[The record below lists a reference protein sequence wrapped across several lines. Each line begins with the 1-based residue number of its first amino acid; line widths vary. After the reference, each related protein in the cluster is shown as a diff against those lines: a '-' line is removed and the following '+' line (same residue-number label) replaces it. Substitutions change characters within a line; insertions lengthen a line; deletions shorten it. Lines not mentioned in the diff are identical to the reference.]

1 MSTATATATAADEK
15 KKKKF
20 IIKVKPKQ
28 QQQDLAVSI
37 RLLDFN
43 IYDGNVTESLAA
55 ATAATAATAVT
66 DSSSEQQNEQY
77 QYSNNYKKSMII
89 QMFGINEQGE
99 TYALFV
105 EDMNPFFYVLVSSDW
120 TERTK
125 KRFVIDVTKKLGF
138 AEGLIIK
145 EKCALVKQK
154 KLYGFDGGKMHNFI
168 VLYFKNLAI
177 MNRVK
182 NLWYVS
188 CPETSSYDLNPEGFN
203 YNGTSLRIYES
214 NIPPL
219 LRFFH
224 MNEISPSGWV
234 EFLKENA
241 TKILGKV
248 KKTTTCMHEYVV
260 RMQDI
265 RAQPAKETRVPY
277 KICSFD
283 IEASSSH
290 GDFPLAIKTH
300 KKLATNIVDVC
311 RCIQNDGGT
320 ITNELLREMIRVA
333 FLNTRSE
340 NEYIDG
346 NVQII
351 YSKRKLSKSEV
362 DSLVE
367 KFITEK
373 IKNLVIEN
381 SASDANTI
389 EAMFESIGKKL
400 ALATASAAKESS
412 GNGGDGEGDSDD
424 GSDDEDEPSDN
435 GVTMNIVEEVKKS
448 NVKMTTTISL
458 APVDKN
464 MTVLQLLQSSTL
476 TREIKINHLNS
487 ALSGVFPDVEGDK
500 VTFIGSTF
508 LKSGEERP
516 YLNHCL
522 TVDTCDDVHDVQN
535 SKIQVCGG
543 ERNMLLEWTKLI
555 QREDP
560 DIIIGYNIFGFDYN
574 FMFHR
579 ATENDC
585 ATEFLKLSR
594 NKGKVCGEVD
604 PKTRKLAIEES
615 TIVIASGQHDLQYIK
630 MPGRLQIDMYN
641 YLRRDYNMSS
651 YKLDYV
657 SGYFIGDAVTKIEH
671 KINEEDGQDVTAVY
685 TGNVMGLD
693 VGSYIS
699 FEETSNSTDSY
710 KGGEKFKVTRLDAT
724 TKVFEIAGKE
734 MPNMEKKV
742 RWGLAKDDV
751 TPQDIFR
758 MTNEGPAERAV
769 IAKYCIQDCNLV
781 HHLMRKIDVLTGFIE
796 MANICSVPVSF
807 LVFRGQ
813 GIKLTSFIAK
823 KCSEKKTLIPVLDRR
838 FGNESYDGAI
848 VLPPK
853 CDLYLDNPVACVDY
867 SSLYP
872 SSMISENLSHDSKVW
887 TKEYNLDGILVCSTG
902 ETDGDGVFIYDNLPG
917 YEYVDV
923 EYDTYVWKHNARGKA
938 IKTVNGKKVCR
949 FAQPKMDDVSGIIG
963 EKAIMPSILEELLE
977 ARSATRKLIPKQTDD
992 FMKNILDK
1000 RQLGYKVTANSLY
1013 GQCGAKTS
1021 SFYEID
1027 VAASTTATGRK
1038 LLLYAK
1044 RVVEETYGNAECQTS
1059 KYGVVNTRAEHV
1071 YGDSVAACTPVYVRF
1086 DGVIDVC
1093 PIEALAEKY
1102 GASSNDWAYCKEDG
1116 KQTKQVCEMMCGVET
1131 WSEKGWTRLH
1141 RVIRHVLAP
1150 HKKMMRIVTHTGIVD
1165 VTDDHSLILAN
1176 GEEISPKNV
1185 EIGTK
1190 LLHCALPQPTYTD
1203 TRNTMSLVTVEQ
1215 ARVMGFFFGDG
1226 SCGEYNCESGKKCS
1240 WALNNASMEFVHKYL
1255 ELCKIAY
1262 PDLEW
1267 VYNDTLKSSGVY
1279 KIVPKSKKS
1288 GSIVEFVKFY
1298 RSMMY
1303 YKKCKIIPSIIINNT
1318 QEIRESFWNGM
1329 YDADGDKD
1337 IYTRIDQKNQI
1348 SAACISL
1355 LAQSLGWKTS
1365 LNTRSDKMDIYRMN
1379 MTKRT
1384 QKRCTDSIKKIITLP
1399 VEDNQYVY
1407 DLTTD
1412 NHHFA
1417 AGIGNMIVHN
1427 TDSVFFTFNLADKD
1441 GTPIR
1446 GKQALEITIELAQQ
1460 VGELASSF
1468 LKAPHSLVYEKSIM
1482 PFCLLRKKGYVGIYY
1497 ETNANKGTRKSMGIV
1512 LKRRDNAPIVKDVYG
1527 GIIDIL
1533 MKEQDT
1539 GRAISF
1545 LKDYLR
1551 NLVSEKIPLEKLII
1565 TKSLNSNYK
1574 NPQQIAHKVLAD
1586 RMGQRDSGN
1595 KPSVGDRIPFIYI
1608 HNPDKKALQGER
1620 IEHPTYIR
1628 ANNIRPNYT
1637 FYITNQIMK
1646 PVQQLFALVLEKI
1659 PGFKRR
1665 QEAFKDRIEL
1675 ETNKIG
1681 AENREALQK
1690 KITDLRQKE
1699 VKALL
1704 FDEFL
1709 TQANNAIN
1717 KNQSIKNFFK

>member
-1 MSTATATATAADEK
+1 MSTPATDDK
-15 KKKKF
+15 KKKKI
-20 IIKVKPKQ
+20 IIKPKPIQ
-28 QQQDLAVSI
+28 QQQPQQSKEVEDNAVSI

-43 IYDGNVTESLAA
+43 IYDENTIAIGG
-55 ATAATAATAVT
+55 
-66 DSSSEQQNEQY
+66 
-77 QYSNNYKKSMII
+77 KKMVI
-89 QMFGINEQGE
+89 QMFGLNETGE
-99 TYALFV
+99 SCAIFV
-105 EDMNPFFYVLVSSDW
+105 EDMNPFFYVLVPSDW
-120 TERTK
+120 EERTK
-125 KRFVIDVTKKLGF
+125 NEFVKEIIKKLRF
-138 AEGLIIK
+138 SEGLIIK
-145 EKCALVKQK
+145 QKCALVKRK
-154 KLYGFDGGKMHNFI
+154 KLYGFDGGKMHNFV
-168 VLYFKNLAI
+168 VLSFKNLAI

-182 NLWYVS
+182 NLWYIS

-203 YNGTSLRIYES
+203 YNGTCLRIYES

-234 EFLKENA
+234 EFSKESA
-241 TKILGKV
+241 SVTKISEEE
-248 KKTTTCMHEYVV
+248 KKITTCIHEYVIS
-260 RMQDI
+260 MQDI
-265 RAQPAKETRVPY
+265 HAQPAKETRVPY

-300 KKLATNIVDVC
+300 KKLAANIVDAC
-311 RCIQNDGGT
+311 RCIQSDDGT
-320 ITNELLREMIRVA
+320 ISNELLREMIHVA

-346 NVQII
+346 NVQKI
-351 YSKRKLSKSEV
+351 YSKIQLSKSEV

-373 IKNLVIEN
+373 IKNLAMEN
-381 SASDANTI
+381 SASDAHTI

-400 ALATASAAKESS
+400 ALVTASAAS
-412 GNGGDGEGDSDD
+412 GNGDGESDTDD
-424 GSDDEDEPSDN
+424 GSDDDDEPFDN
-435 GVTMNIVEEVKKS
+435 GVTMKIVEEVKKTS
-448 NVKMTTTISL
+448 NKTFAMTTTTTTTS
-458 APVDKN
+458 VDKN
-464 MTVLQLLQSSTL
+464 MTVLQLLQSCAPAH
-476 TREIKINHLNS
+476 TREVKINHLNS
-487 ALSGVFPDVEGDK
+487 ALSGIFPGVEGDK

-522 TVDTCDDVHDVQN
+522 TIDTCDNVHDVQN
-535 SKIQVCGG
+535 SEIQVCRG
-543 ERNMLLEWTKLI
+543 EHDMLLEWTKLI

-579 ATENDC
+579 AIENDC
-585 ATEFLKLSR
+585 APEFLKLSR
-594 NKGKVCGEVD
+594 HKGKVCGEVD

-671 KINEEDGQDVTAVY
+671 KIDEAGQDVTAVY

-699 FEETSNSTDSY
+699 FEETSNSTDGY

-724 TKVFEIAGKE
+724 TKVFEISGKE

-758 MTNEGPAERAV
+758 MTNEGPAERAI

-902 ETDGDGVFIYDNLPG
+902 ETDSSGVFIYDNLPG

-949 FAQPKMDDVSGIIG
+949 FAQPKMDVVSGVIG

-1044 RVVEETYGNAECQTS
+1044 RVVEETYGNAECQT

-1102 GASSNDWAYCKEDG
+1102 GASSNEWAYCKEDG

-1190 LLHCALPQPTYTD
+1190 LLHCALPQPTYTG
-1203 TRNTMSLVTVEQ
+1203 TTKTISSVTVEQ

-1226 SCGEYNCESGKKCS
+1226 SCGEYNCESGKKHS
-1240 WALNNASMEFVHKYL
+1240 WALNNASMEFIHKYL

-1267 VYNDTLKSSGVY
+1267 VCNDTLKSSGVY
-1279 KIVPKSKKS
+1279 KIVPKSKKY

-1303 YKKCKIIPSIIINNT
+1303 YKQCKIIPSIIINNT

-1337 IYTRIDQKNQI
+1337 KNGYTRVDQKNQI

-1365 LNTRSDKMDIYRMN
+1365 LNTRSDKMDIYRMT
-1379 MTKRT
+1379 MTKRV
-1384 QKRCTDSIKKIITLP
+1384 QRKCVDSIKKIMTLP

-1595 KPSVGDRIPFIYI
+1595 KPSVGDRIPFVYV

-1628 ANNIRPNYT
+1628 ENNIRPNYT

-1665 QEAFKDRIEL
+1665 QEAFKDRIEF

-1681 AENREALQK
+1681 AENKEALQK

-1709 TQANNAIN
+1709 IQADNATN

>member
-1 MSTATATATAADEK
+1 MSAAREEAADDK
-15 KKKKF
+15 KKKI
-20 IIKVKPKQ
+20 IIKRKPGQ
-28 QQQDLAVSI
+28 QQQPSKDNNVSI

-43 IYDGNVTESLAA
+43 IYDANTIEDQKFLKELGGKTNLGEELEYCFN
-55 ATAATAATAVT
+55 TARRNIRMV
-66 DSSSEQQNEQY
+66 
-77 QYSNNYKKSMII
+77 I
-89 QMFGINEQGE
+89 QMFGLNEKGE
-99 TYALFV
+99 SCALFV
-105 EDMNPFFYVLVSSDW
+105 EDMNPFFYVLVPSDW

-125 KRFVIDVTKKLGF
+125 NKFIIDIIKTLGY
-138 AEGLIIK
+138 AEGSIVK
-145 EKCALVKQK
+145 EKCALVKRK
-154 KLYGFDGGKMHNFI
+154 KLYGFDGGKMHNFV
-168 VLYFKNLAI
+168 VLYFKNMAI

-182 NLWYVS
+182 NWWYIS
-188 CPETSSYDLNPEGFN
+188 CPETNSYDLNPEGFD
-203 YNGTSLRIYES
+203 YNGTCLRIYES

-224 MNEISPSGWV
+224 INEISPSGWV
-234 EFLKENA
+234 EFSKENA
-241 TKILGKV
+241 TKISGEEN
-248 KKTTTCMHEYVV
+248 KTTTCTHEYVIS
-260 RMQDI
+260 MQDI
-265 RAQPAKETRVPY
+265 RAQPNKETRVPY

-311 RCIQNDGGT
+311 RCIQNDDGM
-320 ITNELLREMIRVA
+320 ISNELLREMIHVA
-333 FLNTRSE
+333 FLNTKSE

-346 NVQII
+346 NIQRI
-351 YSKRKLSKSEV
+351 YSKRRLSKSQV
-362 DSLVE
+362 DSMVG

-373 IKNLVIEN
+373 IKNLTVEN
-381 SASDANTI
+381 GGVNYANTI

-400 ALATASAAKESS
+400 ALSAAASAAQES
-412 GNGGDGEGDSDD
+412 GNGDGESDAEN
-424 GSDDEDEPSDN
+424 SDDEDEPSDN
-435 GVTMNIVEEVKKS
+435 GVTMNIVEEVKKL
-448 NVKMTTTISL
+448 NDKTTKTSL
-458 APVDKN
+458 ASIDKD

-476 TREIKINHLNS
+476 TREVKITHLNS
-487 ALSGVFPDVEGDK
+487 ALSGIFPEVEGDK

-508 LKSGEERP
+508 LKSGEESP

-522 TVDTCDDVHDVQN
+522 TIDTCDNLRDVHN
-535 SKIQVCGG
+535 SEIQVCKGG
-543 ERNMLLEWTKLI
+543 ERDMLLEWTKLI

-579 ATENDC
+579 ALENNC

-594 NKGKVCGEVD
+594 NKGKVCGQID
-604 PKTRKLAIEES
+604 PKTQKLAIEES

-671 KINEEDGQDVTAVY
+671 KVDEAGQDITAVC

-758 MTNEGPAERAV
+758 MTNEGPAERAI

-823 KCSEKKTLIPVLDRR
+823 KCSDKKTLIPVLDRR

-902 ETDGDGVFIYDNLPG
+902 ETDVKGVFIYDNLPG

-949 FAQPKMDDVSGIIG
+949 FAQPKMDVVSGVIG

-1102 GASSNDWAYCKEDG
+1102 GASSNEWTYCKEDG

-1203 TRNTMSLVTVEQ
+1203 TTNTMSSVTVEQ

-1226 SCGEYNCESGKKCS
+1226 SCGEYHCDSGKKHS
-1240 WALNNASMEFVHKYL
+1240 WALNNASMEFIHKYL

-1279 KIVPKSKKS
+1279 KIVPKSKKY

-1337 IYTRIDQKNQI
+1337 IYTRVDQKNQI
-1348 SAACISL
+1348 SAACICL

-1365 LNTRSDKMDIYRMN
+1365 LNTRSDKMDIYRMT
-1379 MTKRT
+1379 MTKRV
-1384 QKRCTDSIKKIITLP
+1384 QRKCADSIKKIITLP
-1399 VEDNQYVY
+1399 VEENQYVY

-1595 KPSVGDRIPFIYI
+1595 KPSVGDRIPFIYV

-1628 ANNIRPNYT
+1628 ENNIRPNYT

-1699 VKALL
+1699 VKVLL

>member
-1 MSTATATATAADEK
+1 MSQLSERPSNPPPNK
-15 KKKKF
+15 KK
-20 IIKVKPKQ
+20 IVIKRNSGQ
-28 QQQDLAVSI
+28 QETQQTEKTQETKYDKATVSI

-43 IYDGNVTESLAA
+43 IYDANA
-55 ATAATAATAVT
+55 
-66 DSSSEQQNEQY
+66 SENEEENGFNSMY
-77 QYSNNYKKSMII
+77 RKKMVI
-89 QMFGINEQGE
+89 QMFGLNEQGE
-99 TYALFV
+99 TCALFV
-105 EDMNPFFYVLVSSDW
+105 EDMNPFFYVMVSPDW

-125 KRFVIDVTKKLGF
+125 KQFVVDIIKKLGF

-145 EKCALVKQK
+145 EKCALVKRK
-154 KLYGFDGGKMHNFI
+154 KLYGFDGGKMHNFV

-177 MNRVK
+177 MNKVK

-203 YNGTSLRIYES
+203 YNGACLRIYES

-224 MNEISPSGWV
+224 MNEISPSGWI
-234 EFLKENA
+234 EFLKESA
-241 TKILGKV
+241 TTILEEE
-248 KKTTTCMHEYVV
+248 KKTTTCTHEFIIS
-260 RMQDI
+260 MQDI

-320 ITNELLREMIRVA
+320 ITNELLREMICVA
-333 FLNTRSE
+333 FLNTESE

-346 NVQII
+346 NVQRI
-351 YSKRKLSKSEV
+351 YSKRELSKSQV
-362 DSLVE
+362 DSMVE
-367 KFITEK
+367 KFMTEK
-373 IKNLVIEN
+373 IKNLVVEN

-400 ALATASAAKESS
+400 ALAAASAKES
-412 GNGGDGEGDSDD
+412 GDGESDAENSD
-424 GSDDEDEPSDN
+424 DDEDEHSEN
-435 GVTMNIVEEVKKS
+435 GVTMNIVEEIKKTS
-448 NVKMTTTISL
+448 AKTVATTTI
-458 APVDKN
+458 DKN
-464 MTVLQLLQSSTL
+464 MTVLQLLQSCATAH
-476 TREIKINHLNS
+476 TREVKITHLNS
-487 ALSGVFPDVEGDK
+487 ALSSVFPDVEGDK

-522 TVDTCDDVHDVQN
+522 TIDTCDNLRDVQN
-535 SKIQVCGG
+535 SEIQVCNG
-543 ERNMLLEWTKLI
+543 ERDMLLEWTNLI

-574 FMFHR
+574 FLFHR

-594 NKGKVCGEVD
+594 NKGKVCGQVD
-604 PKTRKLAIEES
+604 PKTQKLAIEES

-630 MPGRLQIDMYN
+630 MAGRLQIDMYN

-657 SGYFIGDAVTKIEH
+657 SGYFIGDAVAKIEH
-671 KINEEDGQDVTAVY
+671 KIDEAGQDVTAIY

-710 KGGEKFKVTRLDAT
+710 KGGEKFKVIRLDSA
-724 TKVFEIAGKE
+724 TKVFEIQGKE

-758 MTNEGPAERAV
+758 MTNKGPAERAI

-796 MANICSVPVSF
+796 MANICSVPISF

-823 KCSEKKTLIPVLDRR
+823 KCREKNTLIPVLDRR

-887 TKEYNLDGILVCSTG
+887 TKEYNLNGILVCSTG
-902 ETDGDGVFIYDNLPG
+902 ETDGNGVFIYDNLPG

-949 FAQPKMDDVSGIIG
+949 FAQPRLDGGG

-1071 YGDSVAACTPVYVRF
+1071 YGDSVAAYTPVYIRF
-1086 DGVIDVC
+1086 CGAIDVC
-1093 PIEALAEKY
+1093 TIEVLAEKY
-1102 GASSNDWAYCKEDG
+1102 GVNSNNWTYCKEDG

-1165 VTDDHSLILAN
+1165 VTDDHSLILEN

-1185 EIGTK
+1185 DIGTK
-1190 LLHCALPQPTYTD
+1190 LLHHALPQPQQQQHSQSSVENAETPTYL
-1203 TRNTMSLVTVEQ
+1203 NTEITIEQ
-1215 ARVMGFFFGDG
+1215 ARIMGFFFGDG
-1226 SCGEYNCESGKKCS
+1226 SCGEYECDSGKKCS
-1240 WALNNASMEFVHKYL
+1240 WALNNASMEFIHKYL
-1255 ELCKIAY
+1255 ELCKVAY

-1279 KIVPKSKKS
+1279 KIVPKSKKY
-1288 GSIVEFVKFY
+1288 GSIINFVKFY
-1298 RSMMY
+1298 RKMMY
-1303 YKKCKIIPSIIINNT
+1303 YKECKIIPSIIINNT
-1318 QEIRESFWNGM
+1318 QEVRESFWKGM

-1337 IYTRIDQKNQI
+1337 KNGYTRVDQKSQI
-1348 SAACISL
+1348 SAACICL
-1355 LAQSLGWKTS
+1355 LAQSIGWKTS
-1365 LNTRSDKMDIYRMN
+1365 LNTRLDKMDIYRMT
-1379 MTKRT
+1379 MTTRT
-1384 QKRCTDSIKKIITLP
+1384 RRKCTDSIKKIITLP

-1533 MKEQDT
+1533 MKEQDM

-1545 LKDYLR
+1545 LKEYLK
-1551 NLVSEKIPLEKLII
+1551 NLVDEKIPLEKLII

-1608 HNPDKKALQGER
+1608 HNPDKKALQGEK

-1628 ANNIRPNYT
+1628 ENNIRPNYT

-1646 PVQQLFALVLEKI
+1646 PVQQLFALVLERI

-1665 QEAFKDRIEL
+1665 QETFKDRIEF

-1681 AENREALQK
+1681 IENKEALQK
-1690 KITDLRQKE
+1690 KITELRQKE

-1709 TQANNAIN
+1709 IQATNAIQ
-1717 KNQSIKNFFK
+1717 KNQSIKNFFNKQ

>member
-1 MSTATATATAADEK
+1 MSTGLVASTVVAASAKRKIIIK
-15 KKKKF
+15 KKDSTRGEGAG
-20 IIKVKPKQ
+20 VE
-28 QQQDLAVSI
+28 VSSFSF

-43 IYDGNVTESLAA
+43 IYDVKDETTVT
-55 ATAATAATAVT
+55 ATSA
-66 DSSSEQQNEQY
+66 DHQGHQQQYENSFCSGSSYYN
-77 QYSNNYKKSMII
+77 KKMVI
-89 QMFGINEQGE
+89 QIFGINETGQ
-99 TYALFV
+99 TCALFV
-105 EDMNPFFYVLVSSDW
+105 EDMQPFFYVLVPDNW
-120 TERTK
+120 NEYTK
-125 KRFVIDVTKKLGF
+125 KNFVNH
-138 AEGLIIK
+138 
-145 EKCALVKQK
+145 LVKQLRFSDGMVIKERCALIKRK
-154 KLYGFDGGKMHNFI
+154 KLYGFDGGKQHNFI
-168 VLYFKNLAI
+168 ILYFKNLAV
-177 MNRVK
+177 MNKVK
-182 NLWYVS
+182 NLWYI
-188 CPETSSYDLNPEGFN
+188 SSENTFDLNPDGYN
-203 YNGTSLRIYES
+203 YNGTPLKIYES

-224 MNEISPSGWV
+224 MNEISPSGWI
-234 EFLKENA
+234 EFSKSSAIE
-241 TKILGKV
+241 IEIS
-248 KKTTTCMHEYVV
+248 KKTTTCMFEFVIS
-260 RMQDI
+260 MQDI
-265 RAQPAKETRVPY
+265 RSQPAKETPVPY

-290 GDFPLAIKTH
+290 GDFPLAIKTY
-300 KKLATNIVDVC
+300 KKLAANMVDVC
-311 RCIQNDGGT
+311 NCIQNDDGV
-320 ITNELLREMIRVA
+320 ITHEIVEKIMYA
-333 FLNTRSE
+333 GFLGKACN

-346 NVQII
+346 NVQKI
-351 YSKRKLSKSEV
+351 YTKQKLSEKRLKSLF
-362 DSLVE
+362 S
-367 KFITEK
+367 KFISEK
-373 IKNLVIEN
+373 IKNL
-381 SASDANTI
+381 SDKTDDNESRVNYANTI
-389 EAMFESIGKKL
+389 EAMFENIGRKN
-400 ALATASAAKESS
+400 AAEFANAKSCDKNDGDGDDDE
-412 GNGGDGEGDSDD
+412 GDDDDEDGDGEND
-424 GSDDEDEPSDN
+424 GDN
-435 GVTMNIVEEVKKS
+435 GISMNIVEEISTTKS
-448 NVKMTTTISL
+448 YANKMLQQHTQQAQQSQQ
-458 APVDKN
+458 AVDKEI
-464 MTVLQLLQSSTL
+464 TVLNLLQSVMS
-476 TREIKINHLNS
+476 REMKITHLNT
-487 ALSGVFPDVEGDK
+487 ALSSVFPEVEGDK

-508 LKSGEERP
+508 LRMGEERP

-522 TVDTCDDVHDVQN
+522 TVDSCDDVSN
-535 SKIQVCGG
+535 SEIQVCDS

-579 ATENDC
+579 ALENDC
-585 ATEFLKLSR
+585 AEEFLKLSR
-594 NKGKVCGEVD
+594 NKNHVCGQVD
-604 PKTRKLAIEES
+604 PATHKLAIEES
-615 TIVIASGQHDLQYIK
+615 SIVIASGQHNLQYIK
-630 MPGRLQIDMYN
+630 MIGRVQIDMYN
-641 YLRRDYNMSS
+641 YLRRDYNMTS

-657 SGYFIGDAVTKIEH
+657 SGYFIGDGVKNIQHGKNDLGE
-671 KINEEDGQDVTAVY
+671 DVTIVQ

-693 VGSYIS
+693 VGSYIN
-699 FEETSNSTDSY
+699 FEETSNSTELY
-710 KGGEKFKVTRLDAT
+710 KGGEKFKIIRLDVENKT
-724 TKVFEIAGKE
+724 FEIMGAE

-742 RWGLAKDDV
+742 RWGLSKDDV

-758 MTNEGPAERAV
+758 MTNEGPSQRAI

-781 HHLMRKIDVLTGFIE
+781 HHLMRKIDVLTGFVE
-796 MANICSVPVSF
+796 MANICSVPISF

-823 KCSEKKTLIPVLDRR
+823 KCSEKNTLIPVLDRR

-853 CDLYLDNPVACVDY
+853 CNLYLDNPVACVDY

-887 TKEYNLDGILVCSTG
+887 TKEYDLNGVMVRSTG
-902 ETDGDGVFIYDNLPG
+902 EMNEVGEFVYDNLPG

-923 EYDTYVWKHNARGKA
+923 EYDTYVWKKNARGKA

-949 FAQPKMDDVSGIIG
+949 FAQPLMSEYGSNSSAC
-963 EKAIMPSILEELLE
+963 EKAIMPSILEELLA

-992 FMKNILDK
+992 FMKNVLDK

-1059 KYGVVNTRAEHV
+1059 YGLVNTRAEHV
-1071 YGDSVAACTPVYVRF
+1071 YGDSVAAYTPVYIRF
-1086 DGVIDVC
+1086 CGAIDVC
-1093 PIEALAEKY
+1093 TMEVLAEKY
-1102 GASSNDWAYCKEDG
+1102 GVNSNNWTYCKEDG

-1165 VTDDHSLILAN
+1165 VTDDHSLILEN

-1190 LLHCALPQPTYTD
+1190 LLHHALPQLAHT
-1203 TRNTMSLVTVEQ
+1203 NAMSSVTVDQ
-1215 ARVMGFFFGDG
+1215 ARIMGSLFAAGHD
-1226 SCGEYNCESGKKCS
+1226 EQ
-1240 WALNNASMEFVHKYL
+1240 
-1255 ELCKIAY
+1255 
-1262 PDLEW
+1262 
-1267 VYNDTLKSSGVY
+1267 
-1279 KIVPKSKKS
+1279 
-1288 GSIVEFVKFY
+1288 
-1298 RSMMY
+1298 
-1303 YKKCKIIPSIIINNT
+1303 KIIPSIIINNT
-1318 QEIRESFWNGM
+1318 QEVRESFWNGM
-1329 YDADGDKD
+1329 YDADLKNG
-1337 IYTRIDQKNQI
+1337 YTRVDQKNQI
-1348 SAACISL
+1348 SAACICL
-1355 LAQSLGWKTS
+1355 LAQSIGWKTS
-1365 LNTRSDKMDIYRMN
+1365 LNTYTHSDKIELT
-1379 MTKRT
+1379 MTTRT
-1384 QKRCTDSIKKIITLP
+1384 HHTNSIKKIMTLP

-1427 TDSVFFTFNLADKD
+1427 TDSVFFTFNLSNKD

-1497 ETNANKGTRKSMGIV
+1497 ETNANKGSRKSMGIV

-1545 LKDYLR
+1545 LKNYLQE
-1551 NLVSEKIPLEKLII
+1551 LIDEKIPLEKLVI

-1595 KPSVGDRIPFIYI
+1595 KPSVGDRIPFVYI
-1608 HNPDKKALQGER
+1608 NTPDKKALQGER
-1620 IEHPTYIR
+1620 IEHPTYMKQ
-1628 ANNIRPNYT
+1628 NGIRPNYA

-1646 PVQQLFALVLEKI
+1646 PVQQLFALVLESI

-1665 QEAFKDRIEL
+1665 QEALNDRIEL
-1675 ETNKIG
+1675 ETSRIG
-1681 AENREALQK
+1681 SDNQEALQK
-1690 KITDLRQKE
+1690 KITELRQKE

-1709 TQANNAIN
+1709 IQANNATN
-1717 KNQSIKNFFK
+1717 KNKSIKDFFKKV

>member
-1 MSTATATATAADEK
+1 MTTATSSASVAFGEK
-15 KKKKF
+15 RKKI
-20 IIKVKPKQ
+20 IIKRKPGQKQ
-28 QQQDLAVSI
+28 PSKEADNVSI

-43 IYDGNVTESLAA
+43 IYDANATESAA
-55 ATAATAATAVT
+55 N
-66 DSSSEQQNEQY
+66 DSNEKQEQEQFQY
-77 QYSNNYKKSMII
+77 QHSNSYKKKMVI
-89 QMFGINEQGE
+89 QMFGLNEQGE
-99 TYALFV
+99 TCAIFV
-105 EDMNPFFYVLVSSDW
+105 EDMSPFFYVMVPLDW

-125 KRFVIDVTKKLGF
+125 KLFVIDITKKMGF

-145 EKCALVKQK
+145 EKCALVKKK
-154 KLYGFDGGKMHNFI
+154 KLYGFDGGKMHNFV

-182 NLWYVS
+182 NLWYIS

-203 YNGTSLRIYES
+203 YNGTCLRIYES

-224 MNEISPSGWV
+224 INEISPSGWV

-241 TKILGKV
+241 TTILEEE
-248 KKTTTCMHEYVV
+248 KKTTTCTNEFVIS
-260 RMQDI
+260 MQDI

-311 RCIQNDGGT
+311 RCIQDDGG
-320 ITNELLREMIRVA
+320 IISDELLREMIRVA
-333 FLNTRSE
+333 FLNTKSE

-346 NVQII
+346 NIQRI
-351 YSKRKLSKSEV
+351 YSKRRLSKSQI
-362 DSLVE
+362 DSYFS

-373 IKNLVIEN
+373 IKNLTVESGI
-381 SASDANTI
+381 SYANTI

-400 ALATASAAKESS
+400 ALSAATAQANGDND
-412 GNGGDGEGDSDD
+412 GNGDGNSDGDDDSDGEEETTD
-424 GSDDEDEPSDN
+424 GGGGGGS
-435 GVTMNIVEEVKKS
+435 GITMNIVEEVIKT
-448 NVKMTTTISL
+448 NVKTTTMSL
-458 APVDKN
+458 APVDKD
-464 MTVLQLLQSSTL
+464 MTILQLLQSSAL
-476 TREIKINHLNS
+476 SREVKITHLNS
-487 ALSGVFPDVEGDK
+487 ALSGVFPEVEGDK

-522 TVDTCDDVHDVQN
+522 TIDTCDKLRDVQN
-535 SKIQVCGG
+535 SEIQVCEGG
-543 ERNMLLEWTKLI
+543 ERDMLLEWTNLI

-579 ATENDC
+579 ALENDC

-594 NKGKVCGEVD
+594 NKDKVCGQVD
-604 PKTRKLAIEES
+604 PKTQKLAIEES

-630 MPGRLQIDMYN
+630 MAGRLQIDMYN

-657 SGYFIGDAVTKIEH
+657 SGYFIGDAVIKIEH
-671 KINEEDGQDVTAVY
+671 KIDEAGQDVTAVY
-685 TGNVMGLD
+685 TGNTMGLD

-710 KGGEKFKVTRLDAT
+710 KGGEKFKVLGLDSAT
-724 TKVFEIAGKE
+724 KMFEIAGKE

-796 MANICSVPVSF
+796 MANICSVPISF

-813 GIKLTSFIAK
+813 GIKLTSFVAK
-823 KCSEKKTLIPVLDRR
+823 KCIEKNTLIPVLDRR

-887 TKEYNLDGILVCSTG
+887 TKEYNLNGILVCSTG
-902 ETDGDGVFIYDNLPG
+902 ETDSNDVFIYDNLPG

-949 FAQPKMDDVSGIIG
+949 FAQPKMDDVSGIVG

-1044 RVVEETYGNAECQTS
+1044 RVVEETYGNAQCQTS
-1059 KYGVVNTRAEHV
+1059 KYGVVNTRAETV
-1071 YGDSVAACTPVYVRF
+1071 YGD
-1086 DGVIDVC
+1086 
-1093 PIEALAEKY
+1093 
-1102 GASSNDWAYCKEDG
+1102 
-1116 KQTKQVCEMMCGVET
+1116 
-1131 WSEKGWTRLH
+1131 
-1141 RVIRHVLAP
+1141 
-1150 HKKMMRIVTHTGIVD
+1150 
-1165 VTDDHSLILAN
+1165 
-1176 GEEISPKNV
+1176 
-1185 EIGTK
+1185 
-1190 LLHCALPQPTYTD
+1190 
-1203 TRNTMSLVTVEQ
+1203 
-1215 ARVMGFFFGDG
+1215 
-1226 SCGEYNCESGKKCS
+1226 
-1240 WALNNASMEFVHKYL
+1240 
-1255 ELCKIAY
+1255 
-1262 PDLEW
+1262 
-1267 VYNDTLKSSGVY
+1267 
-1279 KIVPKSKKS
+1279 
-1288 GSIVEFVKFY
+1288 
-1298 RSMMY
+1298 
-1303 YKKCKIIPSIIINNT
+1303 
-1318 QEIRESFWNGM
+1318 
-1329 YDADGDKD
+1329 
-1337 IYTRIDQKNQI
+1337 
-1348 SAACISL
+1348 
-1355 LAQSLGWKTS
+1355 
-1365 LNTRSDKMDIYRMN
+1365 
-1379 MTKRT
+1379 
-1384 QKRCTDSIKKIITLP
+1384 TDS
-1399 VEDNQYVY
+1399 
-1407 DLTTD
+1407 
-1412 NHHFA
+1412 A
-1417 AGIGNMIVHN
+1417 
-1427 TDSVFFTFNLADKD
+1427 FFTFNLADKD

-1628 ANNIRPNYT
+1628 ENNIRPNYT

-1699 VKALL
+1699 VKVLL

-1709 TQANNAIN
+1709 IQANNAIN

>member
-1 MSTATATATAADEK
+1 MSTASGDDK
-15 KKKKF
+15 KKKI
-20 IIKVKPKQ
+20 IIKRKPGQ
-28 QQQDLAVSI
+28 QQQPSKEPEDNKVSI

-43 IYDGNVTESLAA
+43 IYDANASESAA
-55 ATAATAATAVT
+55 N
-66 DSSSEQQNEQY
+66 DSTSENQQHEQF
-77 QYSNNYKKSMII
+77 QHSNYKKSMII

-99 TYALFV
+99 TCALFV
-105 EDMNPFFYVLVSSDW
+105 EDMNPFFYVMVSSDW

-125 KRFVIDVTKKLGF
+125 KQFVIDVIKKLGF

-145 EKCALVKQK
+145 EKCALVKRK
-154 KLYGFDGGKMHNFI
+154 KLYGFDGGKMHNFV

-188 CPETSSYDLNPEGFN
+188 CPETNSYDLNPEGFN
-203 YNGTSLRIYES
+203 YNGTCLRIYES

-224 MNEISPSGWV
+224 INEISPSGWV
-234 EFLKENA
+234 EFSKENA
-241 TKILGKV
+241 TKISEEE
-248 KKTTTCMHEYVV
+248 KKTTTCTNEFVV
-260 RMQDI
+260 GMQDI
-265 RAQPAKETRVPY
+265 HAQPAKETRVPY

-311 RCIQNDGGT
+311 RCIQDDGG
-320 ITNELLREMIRVA
+320 IINDELLREMIHVA
-333 FLNTRSE
+333 FLNTKSE

-346 NVQII
+346 HIQRI
-351 YSKRKLSKSEV
+351 YSKRRLSKSQI
-362 DSLVE
+362 DSMVE
-367 KFITEK
+367 KFVTEK
-373 IKNLVIEN
+373 IKNLTVESGVN
-381 SASDANTI
+381 YANTI

-400 ALATASAAKESS
+400 ALAAAATAKEG
-412 GNGGDGEGDSDD
+412 GNGDGDGDSDD
-424 GSDDEDEPSDN
+424 DSDGEDEPSEN
-435 GVTMNIVEEVKKS
+435 GVTMNIVEEVKKL
-448 NVKMTTTISL
+448 NVKTTKMSL
-458 APVDKN
+458 APVDKD
-464 MTVLQLLQSSTL
+464 MTVLQLLQSCSPAHS
-476 TREIKINHLNS
+476 REVKITHLNS
-487 ALSGVFPDVEGDK
+487 ALSSIFPEVEGDK

-522 TVDTCDDVHDVQN
+522 TIDTCDNVCDVQN
-535 SKIQVCGG
+535 SEIQVCKGG
-543 ERNMLLEWTKLI
+543 ERDMLLEWTELI

-579 ATENDC
+579 ALENDC

-594 NKGKVCGEVD
+594 NKGKVCGQVD
-604 PKTRKLAIEES
+604 PKTQKLAIEES

-641 YLRRDYNMSS
+641 YLRRDYNMTS

-671 KINEEDGQDVTAVY
+671 NINEAGQDVTAIY

-724 TKVFEIAGKE
+724 TKVFEISGKE

-949 FAQPKMDDVSGIIG
+949 FAQPKMDVVSGIIG

-1059 KYGVVNTRAEHV
+1059 KYGVVNTRAETV
-1071 YGDSVAACTPVYVRF
+1071 YGD
-1086 DGVIDVC
+1086 
-1093 PIEALAEKY
+1093 
-1102 GASSNDWAYCKEDG
+1102 
-1116 KQTKQVCEMMCGVET
+1116 
-1131 WSEKGWTRLH
+1131 
-1141 RVIRHVLAP
+1141 
-1150 HKKMMRIVTHTGIVD
+1150 
-1165 VTDDHSLILAN
+1165 
-1176 GEEISPKNV
+1176 
-1185 EIGTK
+1185 
-1190 LLHCALPQPTYTD
+1190 
-1203 TRNTMSLVTVEQ
+1203 
-1215 ARVMGFFFGDG
+1215 
-1226 SCGEYNCESGKKCS
+1226 
-1240 WALNNASMEFVHKYL
+1240 
-1255 ELCKIAY
+1255 
-1262 PDLEW
+1262 
-1267 VYNDTLKSSGVY
+1267 
-1279 KIVPKSKKS
+1279 
-1288 GSIVEFVKFY
+1288 
-1298 RSMMY
+1298 
-1303 YKKCKIIPSIIINNT
+1303 
-1318 QEIRESFWNGM
+1318 
-1329 YDADGDKD
+1329 
-1337 IYTRIDQKNQI
+1337 
-1348 SAACISL
+1348 
-1355 LAQSLGWKTS
+1355 
-1365 LNTRSDKMDIYRMN
+1365 
-1379 MTKRT
+1379 
-1384 QKRCTDSIKKIITLP
+1384 TDS
-1399 VEDNQYVY
+1399 
-1407 DLTTD
+1407 
-1412 NHHFA
+1412 A
-1417 AGIGNMIVHN
+1417 
-1427 TDSVFFTFNLADKD
+1427 FFTFNLADKD

-1468 LKAPHSLVYEKSIM
+1468 LKAPHSLVYEKTIM

-1699 VKALL
+1699 VKVLL

-1709 TQANNAIN
+1709 IQANNAIN
-1717 KNQSIKNFFK
+1717 KNQSIKKFFN

>member
-1 MSTATATATAADEK
+1 MSTTTSTAEDK
-15 KKKKF
+15 KKKK
-20 IIKVKPKQ
+20 IVIKRKPGQ
-28 QQQDLAVSI
+28 QQPLKEPDNMSI

-43 IYDGNVTESLAA
+43 IYDANAS
-55 ATAATAATAVT
+55 
-66 DSSSEQQNEQY
+66 DSAITTSEQQQHEQH
-77 QYSNNYKKSMII
+77 QHSNYKKKMII

-99 TYALFV
+99 TCAVFV
-105 EDMNPFFYVLVSSDW
+105 EDMNPFFYVMVSSDW

-125 KRFVIDVTKKLGF
+125 KQFVIDIIKKLGF

-145 EKCALVKQK
+145 EKCALIKRK
-154 KLYGFDGGKMHNFI
+154 KLYGFDGGKMHNFV

-188 CPETSSYDLNPEGFN
+188 CPETNSYDLNPEGFN
-203 YNGTSLRIYES
+203 YNGTCLRIYES

-224 MNEISPSGWV
+224 INEISPSGWV
-234 EFLKENA
+234 EFSKENT
-241 TKILGKV
+241 TKISEEEN
-248 KKTTTCMHEYVV
+248 KTTTCAHEFVV
-260 RMQDI
+260 SMQDI
-265 RAQPAKETRVPY
+265 HAQPAKETRVPY

-311 RCIQNDGGT
+311 RCIQSDDGM
-320 ITNELLREMIRVA
+320 ISVELLREMIHVA
-333 FLNTRSE
+333 FLNTKSE

-346 NVQII
+346 NIQRI
-351 YSKRKLSKSEV
+351 YSKRRLSKSQV
-362 DSLVE
+362 NSMVE
-367 KFITEK
+367 KFMTEK
-373 IKNLVIEN
+373 IKNLTIETGI
-381 SASDANTI
+381 SYANTI

-400 ALATASAAKESS
+400 ALAAASAQANGDD
-412 GNGGDGEGDSDD
+412 GNGDGESDAEN
-424 GSDDEDEPSDN
+424 SDDEDEPSDN

-448 NVKMTTTISL
+448 KTTMLSAPIDKDMTI
-458 APVDKN
+458 
-464 MTVLQLLQSSTL
+464 MQLLQSCAPAH
-476 TREIKINHLNS
+476 TREVKITHLNS
-487 ALSGVFPDVEGDK
+487 ALSSVFPEVEGDK

-522 TVDTCDDVHDVQN
+522 TIDTCDNLCDVHN
-535 SKIQVCGG
+535 SEIQVCDG
-543 ERNMLLEWTKLI
+543 ERDMLLEWTNLI

-579 ATENDC
+579 ALENDC
-585 ATEFLKLSR
+585 ANDFLKLSR
-594 NKGKVCGEVD
+594 NKGKVCGQVD
-604 PKTRKLAIEES
+604 PKTQKLAIEES

-671 KINEEDGQDVTAVY
+671 KVNETGQDVTMVY

-724 TKVFEIAGKE
+724 GKVFEISGKE

-758 MTNEGPAERAV
+758 MTNEGPAERAI

-902 ETDGDGVFIYDNLPG
+902 ETDGDGVFIYDNLPE

-949 FAQPKMDDVSGIIG
+949 FAQPKMNVVSGVIG

-1044 RVVEETYGNAECQTS
+1044 RVVEETYGNAECQT

-1102 GASSNDWAYCKEDG
+1102 GASSNEWAYCKEDG

-1190 LLHCALPQPTYTD
+1190 LLHCALPQPTYT
-1203 TRNTMSLVTVEQ
+1203 TKTISSVTVEQ

-1226 SCGEYNCESGKKCS
+1226 SCGEYNCESGKKHS
-1240 WALNNASMEFVHKYL
+1240 WALNNASMEFIHKYL

-1279 KIVPKSKKS
+1279 KIVPKSKKY

-1303 YKKCKIIPSIIINNT
+1303 YKQCKIIPSIIINNT

-1337 IYTRIDQKNQI
+1337 KNGYTRVDQKNQI

-1365 LNTRSDKMDIYRMN
+1365 LNTRSDKMDIYRMT
-1379 MTKRT
+1379 MTKRV
-1384 QKRCTDSIKKIITLP
+1384 QRKCVDSIKKIMTLP

-1628 ANNIRPNYT
+1628 ENNIRPNYT

-1665 QEAFKDRIEL
+1665 QEAFKDRIEF

-1681 AENREALQK
+1681 AENKEALQK

-1709 TQANNAIN
+1709 IQANNAIN

>member
-1 MSTATATATAADEK
+1 MSASSGLVSETAGAREVVKRKIVIKKKESTAGVETPSLS
-15 KKKKF
+15 F
-20 IIKVKPKQ
+20 
-28 QQQDLAVSI
+28 

-43 IYDGNVTESLAA
+43 IYDVKDEVTMID
-55 ATAATAATAVT
+55 TA
-66 DSSSEQQNEQY
+66 SFEQQGQQQQQQQEQQQQPY
-77 QYSNNYKKSMII
+77 ETGAGSSYYNKKMVI
-89 QMFGINEQGE
+89 QIFGINETGQ
-99 TYALFV
+99 TCALFV
-105 EDMNPFFYVLVSSDW
+105 EDMQPFFYVLVPDNW
-120 TERTK
+120 NEYTK
-125 KRFVIDVTKKLGF
+125 KNFVNHVVKQLRFSDGMV
-138 AEGLIIK
+138 IK
-145 EKCALVKQK
+145 ERCALIKRK
-154 KLYGFDGGKMHNFI
+154 KLYGFDGGKQHNFV
-168 VLYFKNLAI
+168 VLYFKNLAV
-177 MNRVK
+177 MNKVK
-182 NLWYVS
+182 NLWYI
-188 CPETSSYDLNPEGFN
+188 SSENTFDLNPDGYN
-203 YNGTSLRIYES
+203 YNGTSLKIYES

-224 MNEISPSGWV
+224 MNEISPSGWIEFTKSSAIEV
-234 EFLKENA
+234 E
-241 TKILGKV
+241 IS
-248 KKTTTCMHEYVV
+248 KKTTTCMFEYVIS
-260 RMQDI
+260 MQDI
-265 RAQPAKETRVPY
+265 RSQPAKETPVPY

-290 GDFPLAIKTH
+290 GDFPLAIKTY
-300 KKLATNIVDVC
+300 KKLAANMVDVC
-311 RCIQNDGGT
+311 TCIQNDEGI
-320 ITNELLREMIRVA
+320 ITHEIVEKIMYAA
-333 FLNTRSE
+333 FLSKMCD

-346 NVQII
+346 NVQKI
-351 YSKRKLSKSEV
+351 YTKQQVSEKRLKALFS
-362 DSLVE
+362 
-367 KFITEK
+367 KFISEK
-373 IKNLVIEN
+373 IKNL
-381 SASDANTI
+381 SDEAGDNKSRVNYANTI
-389 EAMFESIGKKL
+389 EAMFETIGRKN
-400 ALATASAAKESS
+400 AAEFANANANANAK
-412 GNGGDGEGDSDD
+412 NGDD
-424 GSDDEDEPSDN
+424 DNDDNDDEDNDDDNDEDNDDN
-435 GVTMNIVEEVKKS
+435 GISMNIVEEISTTKS
-448 NVKMTTTISL
+448 YANK
-458 APVDKN
+458 
-464 MTVLQLLQSSTL
+464 TVLQQAVDKEITVLHLLQSSSMS
-476 TREIKINHLNS
+476 REMKITHLNT
-487 ALSGVFPDVEGDK
+487 ALSSVFPEVEGDK

-508 LKSGEERP
+508 LKMGEERP

-522 TVDTCDDVHDVQN
+522 TVDTCDDVSN
-535 SKIQVCGG
+535 SEIQVCDS
-543 ERNMLLEWTKLI
+543 ERDMLLEWTQLI

-579 ATENDC
+579 ALENDC
-585 ATEFLKLSR
+585 AEEFLKLSR
-594 NKGKVCGEVD
+594 NKNHVCGQVD
-604 PKTRKLAIEES
+604 PTTHKLEIEES
-615 TIVIASGQHDLQYIK
+615 SIVIASGQHNLQYIK
-630 MPGRLQIDMYN
+630 MIGRVQIDMYN
-641 YLRRDYNMSS
+641 YLRRDYNMTS

-657 SGYFIGDAVTKIEH
+657 SGYFIGDGVKNIRH
-671 KINEEDGQDVTAVY
+671 SKNESGDEITIVQ

-693 VGSYIS
+693 VGSYIN
-699 FEETSNSTDSY
+699 FEETSNSTELY
-710 KGGEKFKVTRLDAT
+710 KGGEKFKIIRLDLENKT
-724 TKVFEIAGKE
+724 FEIAGTE

-742 RWGLAKDDV
+742 RWGLSKDDV

-758 MTNEGPAERAV
+758 MTNEGPSQRAI

-781 HHLMRKIDVLTGFIE
+781 HHLMRKIDVLTGFVE
-796 MANICSVPVSF
+796 MANICSVPISF

-823 KCSEKKTLIPVLDRR
+823 KCSEKNTLIPVLDRR

-853 CDLYLDNPVACVDY
+853 CNLYLDNPVACVDY

-887 TKEYNLDGILVCSTG
+887 TKEYDLNGVMVRSTG
-902 ETDGDGVFIYDNLPG
+902 ETNKVGEFVYDNLPG

-923 EYDTYVWKHNARGKA
+923 EYDTYVWKKNARGKA
-938 IKTVNGKKVCR
+938 IKTVDGKKVCR
-949 FAQPKMDDVSGIIG
+949 FAQPLVSDNGNSAC
-963 EKAIMPSILEELLE
+963 EKAIMPSILEELLA

-992 FMKNILDK
+992 FMKNVLDK

-1059 KYGVVNTRAEHV
+1059 NYGVVNTRAEHV
-1071 YGDSVAACTPVYVRF
+1071 YGDSVAAYTPVYVRF
-1086 DGVIDVC
+1086 CGAIDVC
-1093 PIEALAEKY
+1093 TIEALAEKY
-1102 GASSNDWAYCKEDG
+1102 GVNVNSNKWTYCKEDG

-1165 VTDDHSLILAN
+1165 VTDDHSLILEN

-1190 LLHCALPQPTYTD
+1190 LLHHALPQPTYT
-1203 TRNTMSLVTVEQ
+1203 NAISSCVTVEQ
-1215 ARVMGFFFGDG
+1215 ARIMGSLFAADHD
-1226 SCGEYNCESGKKCS
+1226 EQK
-1240 WALNNASMEFVHKYL
+1240 V
-1255 ELCKIAY
+1255 
-1262 PDLEW
+1262 
-1267 VYNDTLKSSGVY
+1267 
-1279 KIVPKSKKS
+1279 
-1288 GSIVEFVKFY
+1288 
-1298 RSMMY
+1298 
-1303 YKKCKIIPSIIINNT
+1303 IPSIIINNT
-1318 QEIRESFWNGM
+1318 QEVRESFWNGM
-1329 YDADGDKD
+1329 YDDDADLKNG
-1337 IYTRIDQKNQI
+1337 YTRVDQKNQI
-1348 SAACISL
+1348 SAACICL
-1355 LAQSLGWKTS
+1355 LAQSIGWKTS
-1365 LNTRSDKMDIYRMN
+1365 LNTYIHSDKIELT
-1379 MTKRT
+1379 MTTRT
-1384 QKRCTDSIKKIITLP
+1384 HHHTNSIKKIMTLP
-1399 VEDNQYVY
+1399 LEDNQYVY
-1407 DLTTD
+1407 DLTTE

-1427 TDSVFFTFNLADKD
+1427 TDSVFFTFNLSNKD

-1497 ETNANKGTRKSMGIV
+1497 ETNANKGSRKSMGIV

-1545 LKDYLR
+1545 LKNYLQD
-1551 NLVSEKIPLEKLII
+1551 LIDEKIPLEKLVI

-1595 KPSVGDRIPFIYI
+1595 KPSVGDRVPFVYI
-1608 HNPDKKALQGER
+1608 HNPDKKALQGDR
-1620 IEHPTYIR
+1620 IEHPTYMKQ
-1628 ANNIRPNYT
+1628 NGIRPNYA

-1646 PVQQLFALVLEKI
+1646 PVQQLFALVLESI

-1665 QEAFKDRIEL
+1665 QEALNDRIEF
-1675 ETNKIG
+1675 ETSRIG
-1681 AENREALQK
+1681 SDNQEALQK
-1690 KITDLRQKE
+1690 KITELRQKE
-1699 VKALL
+1699 VKVLL

-1709 TQANNAIN
+1709 IQANNATN
-1717 KNQSIKNFFK
+1717 KNKSIKDFFKKA

>member
-1 MSTATATATAADEK
+1 MSQSSQLQLQSLEGGPSNK
-15 KKKKF
+15 KKI
-20 IIKVKPKQ
+20 IIKRNPRQ
-28 QQQDLAVSI
+28 QATKEVEEDEDKDKDSGLVSI

-43 IYDGNVTESLAA
+43 IYDANTNTNANTNGTSEVVFESRG
-55 ATAATAATAVT
+55 
-66 DSSSEQQNEQY
+66 
-77 QYSNNYKKSMII
+77 KKMVI
-89 QMFGINEQGE
+89 QMFGLNEKGE
-99 TYALFV
+99 TCALFV
-105 EDMNPFFYVLVSSDW
+105 EDMNPFFYVMVSPDW

-125 KRFVIDVTKKLGF
+125 KQFVLDIIKKLGF
-138 AEGLIIK
+138 ADGLIIK
-145 EKCALVKQK
+145 EKCALVKRK
-154 KLYGFDGGKMHNFI
+154 KLYGFDGGKMHNFV
-168 VLYFKNLAI
+168 VLYFRNLAI
-177 MNRVK
+177 MNKVK

-188 CPETSSYDLNPEGFN
+188 SPETNSYDLNPDGFN
-203 YNGTSLRIYES
+203 YNGACLRIYES

-234 EFLKENA
+234 EFSKESA
-241 TKILGKV
+241 IEILEEE
-248 KKTTTCMHEYVV
+248 KKTTTCSREFIIS
-260 RMQDI
+260 MQDLH
-265 RAQPAKETRVPY
+265 AQSAKETRVPY

-290 GDFPLAIKTH
+290 GDFPLAIKTY

-311 RCIQNDGGT
+311 RCIQDDGGM
-320 ITNELLREMIRVA
+320 ITNDLLREMIHVA
-333 FLNTRSE
+333 FLNTNTKSE

-346 NVQII
+346 NIQRI
-351 YSKRKLSKSEV
+351 YSKRRLSKSQIL
-362 DSLVE
+362 DSMVE

-373 IKNLVIEN
+373 IKNLTAE
-381 SASDANTI
+381 SDVVNYANTI

-400 ALATASAAKESS
+400 ALSAAAATAAQDD
-412 GNGGDGEGDSDD
+412 GDGGESDAAENSD
-424 GSDDEDEPSDN
+424 DDEDESSEN
-435 GVTMNIVEEVKKS
+435 GMTMNIVEEVKKPS
-448 NVKMTTTISL
+448 ASASASAKTMKMTTTASS
-458 APVDKN
+458 ADKN
-464 MTVLQLLQSSTL
+464 MTVLQLLQSSTH
-476 TREIKINHLNS
+476 TREVKITHLNS
-487 ALSGVFPDVEGDK
+487 ALSSVFPEVEGDK

-522 TVDTCDDVHDVQN
+522 TIDTCNELCDVQN
-535 SKIQVCGG
+535 SEIQVCDS
-543 ERNMLLEWTKLI
+543 ERDMLLEWTNLI

-579 ATENDC
+579 ALENDC
-585 ATEFLKLSR
+585 GTEFLKLSR
-594 NKGKVCGEVD
+594 NKNNVCGQID
-604 PKTRKLAIEES
+604 PKTQKLAIEES

-630 MPGRLQIDMYN
+630 MAGRLQIDMYN

-657 SGYFIGDAVTKIEH
+657 SGYFIGDAVSKIEH
-671 KINEEDGQDVTAVY
+671 KVGETGQDVTVIY

-710 KGGEKFKVTRLDAT
+710 KGGEKFKVIRLDSAT
-724 TKVFEIAGKE
+724 KIFEIQGKE

-796 MANICSVPVSF
+796 MANICSVPISF

-823 KCSEKKTLIPVLDRR
+823 KCREKNTLIPVLDRR

-887 TKEYNLDGILVCSTG
+887 TKEYNLNGILVCSTG
-902 ETDGDGVFIYDNLPG
+902 ETDGNGVFIYDNLPG

-949 FAQPKMDDVSGIIG
+949 FAQPKKMDGSGASG

-1059 KYGVVNTRAEHV
+1059 YGVVNTRAETV
-1071 YGDSVAACTPVYVRF
+1071 YGD
-1086 DGVIDVC
+1086 
-1093 PIEALAEKY
+1093 
-1102 GASSNDWAYCKEDG
+1102 
-1116 KQTKQVCEMMCGVET
+1116 
-1131 WSEKGWTRLH
+1131 
-1141 RVIRHVLAP
+1141 
-1150 HKKMMRIVTHTGIVD
+1150 
-1165 VTDDHSLILAN
+1165 
-1176 GEEISPKNV
+1176 
-1185 EIGTK
+1185 
-1190 LLHCALPQPTYTD
+1190 
-1203 TRNTMSLVTVEQ
+1203 
-1215 ARVMGFFFGDG
+1215 
-1226 SCGEYNCESGKKCS
+1226 
-1240 WALNNASMEFVHKYL
+1240 
-1255 ELCKIAY
+1255 
-1262 PDLEW
+1262 
-1267 VYNDTLKSSGVY
+1267 
-1279 KIVPKSKKS
+1279 
-1288 GSIVEFVKFY
+1288 
-1298 RSMMY
+1298 
-1303 YKKCKIIPSIIINNT
+1303 
-1318 QEIRESFWNGM
+1318 
-1329 YDADGDKD
+1329 
-1337 IYTRIDQKNQI
+1337 
-1348 SAACISL
+1348 
-1355 LAQSLGWKTS
+1355 
-1365 LNTRSDKMDIYRMN
+1365 
-1379 MTKRT
+1379 
-1384 QKRCTDSIKKIITLP
+1384 TDS
-1399 VEDNQYVY
+1399 
-1407 DLTTD
+1407 
-1412 NHHFA
+1412 A
-1417 AGIGNMIVHN
+1417 
-1427 TDSVFFTFNLADKD
+1427 FFTFNLADKD
-1441 GTPIR
+1441 GRPIR

-1468 LKAPHSLVYEKSIM
+1468 LKAPHSLVYEKTIM

-1533 MKEQDT
+1533 MKEQDM

-1545 LKDYLR
+1545 LKEYLK
-1551 NLVSEKIPLEKLII
+1551 NLVDEKIPLEKLII
-1565 TKSLNSNYK
+1565 TKSLSSNYK

-1628 ANNIRPNYT
+1628 ENNIRPNYT

-1665 QEAFKDRIEL
+1665 QEAFKDRIEF

-1681 AENREALQK
+1681 AENKEALQK
-1690 KITDLRQKE
+1690 KITELRQKE

-1709 TQANNAIN
+1709 IQATNATQ
-1717 KNQSIKNFFK
+1717 KNQSIKNFFSKI

>member
-1 MSTATATATAADEK
+1 MSAATRDDK
-15 KKKKF
+15 KKKKI
-20 IIKVKPKQ
+20 IIKPKPIQ
-28 QQQDLAVSI
+28 QEQQPQETKEVEDNAVSI

-43 IYDGNVTESLAA
+43 IYDKNTIAISG
-55 ATAATAATAVT
+55 
-66 DSSSEQQNEQY
+66 
-77 QYSNNYKKSMII
+77 KKMVI
-89 QMFGINEQGE
+89 QMFGLNEMGE
-99 TYALFV
+99 SCAIFV
-105 EDMNPFFYVLVSSDW
+105 EDMNPFFYVLVPSDW
-120 TERTK
+120 GERTK
-125 KRFVIDVTKKLGF
+125 NEFVTEITKKLRF
-138 AEGLIIK
+138 SEGLIIK
-145 EKCALVKQK
+145 QKCALVKRK
-154 KLYGFDGGKMHNFI
+154 KLYGFDGGKMHNFV
-168 VLYFKNLAI
+168 VLSFKNLAI
-177 MNRVK
+177 MNKVK
-182 NLWYVS
+182 NLWYIS

-203 YNGTSLRIYES
+203 YNGTCLRIYES

-234 EFLKENA
+234 EFSKESA
-241 TKILGKV
+241 SVTKTTEEEYKI
-248 KKTTTCMHEYVV
+248 TTCMHEYVIS
-260 RMQDI
+260 MQDI
-265 RAQPAKETRVPY
+265 HAQPDKETRVPY

-311 RCIQNDGGT
+311 RCIQSDDG
-320 ITNELLREMIRVA
+320 IISNELLREMIHVA

-346 NVQII
+346 NVQKI
-351 YSKRKLSKSEV
+351 YSKRHLSKSEV

-373 IKNLVIEN
+373 IKNLAIEN

-400 ALATASAAKESS
+400 ALATASAAS
-412 GNGGDGEGDSDD
+412 GNGDGNGEGDSDD
-424 GSDDEDEPSDN
+424 GSDDDDEPSSDN
-435 GVTMNIVEEVKKS
+435 GVTMKIVEEVKKTS
-448 NVKMTTTISL
+448 NKTFTMTTTTS
-458 APVDKN
+458 VDKN
-464 MTVLQLLQSSTL
+464 MTILQLLQSCAPAH
-476 TREIKINHLNS
+476 TREVKITHLNS
-487 ALSGVFPDVEGDK
+487 ALSSVFPEVEGDK

-522 TVDTCDDVHDVQN
+522 TIDTCDNVHDVQN
-535 SKIQVCGG
+535 SEIQVCRG
-543 ERNMLLEWTKLI
+543 EHDMLLEWTKLI

-585 ATEFLKLSR
+585 APEFLKLSR
-594 NKGKVCGEVD
+594 NKGKVCGEID

-671 KINEEDGQDVTAVY
+671 KIDEAGQDITAVY

-699 FEETSNSTDSY
+699 FEETSNSTDGY
-710 KGGEKFKVTRLDAT
+710 KGGEKFKVTRLDAV
-724 TKVFEIAGKE
+724 TKVFEISGKE

-758 MTNEGPAERAV
+758 MTNEGPAERAI

-902 ETDGDGVFIYDNLPG
+902 ETDSSGVFIYDNLSG

-1102 GASSNDWAYCKEDG
+1102 GASYNEWTYCKEDG

-1203 TRNTMSLVTVEQ
+1203 TTNTMSSVTVEQ

-1226 SCGEYNCESGKKCS
+1226 SCGEYHCESGKKCS
-1240 WALNNASMEFVHKYL
+1240 WALNNASMEFIHKYL

-1337 IYTRIDQKNQI
+1337 KNGYTRVDQKNQI

-1365 LNTRSDKMDIYRMN
+1365 LNTRSDKMDIYRMT
-1379 MTKRT
+1379 MTKRV
-1384 QKRCTDSIKKIITLP
+1384 QRKCADSIKKIMTLP
-1399 VEDNQYVY
+1399 VEENQYVY

-1417 AGIGNMIVHN
+1417 AGIGNIIVHN

-1595 KPSVGDRIPFIYI
+1595 KPSVGDRIPFIYV

-1628 ANNIRPNYT
+1628 ENNIRPNYT

-1665 QEAFKDRIEL
+1665 EETFKDRIEF

-1681 AENREALQK
+1681 AENKEALQK

-1709 TQANNAIN
+1709 IQADNAIN

>member
-1 MSTATATATAADEK
+1 MSTATTATTKSAEEK
-15 KKKKF
+15 KKKKI
-20 IIKVKPKQ
+20 IIKPKPKQ
-28 QQQDLAVSI
+28 EDLAVSI

-43 IYDGNVTESLAA
+43 IYDAA
-55 ATAATAATAVT
+55 SASN
-66 DSSSEQQNEQY
+66 DCIDFEQFHE
-77 QYSNNYKKSMII
+77 NNHRKKMVI
-89 QMFGINEQGE
+89 QMFGLNEMGE
-99 TYALFV
+99 SCAIFV
-105 EDMNPFFYVLVSSDW
+105 EDMNPFFYVMVPSDW

-125 KRFVIDVTKKLGF
+125 NEFVINVIKKLRLS
-138 AEGLIIK
+138 EGLIIK
-145 EKCALVKQK
+145 EKCALVKRK
-154 KLYGFDGGKMHNFI
+154 KLYGFDGGKMHNFV
-168 VLYFKNLAI
+168 VLYFKNLAV
-177 MNRVK
+177 MNKVK
-182 NLWYVS
+182 NLWYIS
-188 CPETSSYDLNPEGFN
+188 SPETSSYDLNPDGFN
-203 YNGTSLRIYES
+203 YNGTCLRIYES

-234 EFLKENA
+234 EFSKESA
-241 TKILGKV
+241 TKISEEEN
-248 KKTTTCMHEYVV
+248 KTTTCTHEYVIS
-260 RMQDI
+260 MQDI
-265 RAQPAKETRVPY
+265 RAQPAKECRVPY

-311 RCIQNDGGT
+311 RCIQSDGGT
-320 ITNELLREMIRVA
+320 VTNELLREMIHVA

-346 NVQII
+346 NVQKI
-351 YSKRKLSKSEV
+351 YSKRKLSKSQL
-362 DSLVE
+362 DSMVE

-373 IKNLVIEN
+373 IKNLVTEN

-400 ALATASAAKESS
+400 ALAAAASSSSAKEKN
-412 GNGGDGEGDSDD
+412 GNGDDGESDAEN
-424 GSDDEDEPSDN
+424 SDDEDEPSEN

-448 NVKMTTTISL
+448 NAKTTAAIMTVSL
-458 APVDKN
+458 APADKN
-464 MTVLQLLQSSTL
+464 MTILQLLQSSTL
-476 TREIKINHLNS
+476 TREVKITHLNS
-487 ALSGVFPDVEGDK
+487 ALSSVFPEVEGDK

-522 TVDTCDDVHDVQN
+522 TIDTCDNLHDVQN
-535 SKIQVCGG
+535 SEIQVCEGG
-543 ERNMLLEWTKLI
+543 ERDMLLEWTNLI

-579 ATENDC
+579 ALENDC

-594 NKGKVCGEVD
+594 NKGKVCGQVD
-604 PKTRKLAIEES
+604 PKTQKLAIEES

-630 MPGRLQIDMYN
+630 MPGRFQIDMYN

-671 KINEEDGQDVTAVY
+671 KINEENGQDVTAVY
-685 TGNVMGLD
+685 TGNTMGLD

-710 KGGEKFKVTRLDAT
+710 KGGEKFKVIRLDAA
-724 TKVFEIAGKE
+724 TKVFEISGKE

-758 MTNEGPAERAV
+758 MTNEGPKERAI

-853 CDLYLDNPVACVDY
+853 CDLYLDNPVACLDY

-887 TKEYNLDGILVCSTG
+887 TKEYNLDGMLVCSTG
-902 ETDGDGVFIYDNLPG
+902 ETDVNGVFIYDNMPG

-949 FAQPKMDDVSGIIG
+949 FAQPKTDDVSGVIG

-1059 KYGVVNTRAEHV
+1059 KYGVVNTRAETV
-1071 YGDSVAACTPVYVRF
+1071 YGD
-1086 DGVIDVC
+1086 
-1093 PIEALAEKY
+1093 
-1102 GASSNDWAYCKEDG
+1102 
-1116 KQTKQVCEMMCGVET
+1116 
-1131 WSEKGWTRLH
+1131 
-1141 RVIRHVLAP
+1141 
-1150 HKKMMRIVTHTGIVD
+1150 
-1165 VTDDHSLILAN
+1165 
-1176 GEEISPKNV
+1176 
-1185 EIGTK
+1185 
-1190 LLHCALPQPTYTD
+1190 
-1203 TRNTMSLVTVEQ
+1203 
-1215 ARVMGFFFGDG
+1215 
-1226 SCGEYNCESGKKCS
+1226 
-1240 WALNNASMEFVHKYL
+1240 
-1255 ELCKIAY
+1255 
-1262 PDLEW
+1262 
-1267 VYNDTLKSSGVY
+1267 
-1279 KIVPKSKKS
+1279 
-1288 GSIVEFVKFY
+1288 
-1298 RSMMY
+1298 
-1303 YKKCKIIPSIIINNT
+1303 
-1318 QEIRESFWNGM
+1318 
-1329 YDADGDKD
+1329 
-1337 IYTRIDQKNQI
+1337 
-1348 SAACISL
+1348 
-1355 LAQSLGWKTS
+1355 
-1365 LNTRSDKMDIYRMN
+1365 
-1379 MTKRT
+1379 
-1384 QKRCTDSIKKIITLP
+1384 TDS
-1399 VEDNQYVY
+1399 
-1407 DLTTD
+1407 
-1412 NHHFA
+1412 A
-1417 AGIGNMIVHN
+1417 
-1427 TDSVFFTFNLADKD
+1427 FFTFNLADKD

-1468 LKAPHSLVYEKSIM
+1468 LKAPHSLVYEKTIM

-1545 LKDYLR
+1545 LKEYLQ
-1551 NLVSEKIPLEKLII
+1551 NLVNEKIPLEKLII

-1595 KPSVGDRIPFIYI
+1595 KPSVGDRIPFIYV

-1620 IEHPTYIR
+1620 IEHPAYIR
-1628 ANNIRPNYT
+1628 ENNIRPNYT

-1665 QEAFKDRIEL
+1665 QEAFKDRVEF

-1681 AENREALQK
+1681 AENKEALQK

-1709 TQANNAIN
+1709 IQADNAIN
-1717 KNQSIKNFFK
+1717 KNQSIKNFFDKK

>member
-1 MSTATATATAADEK
+1 
-15 KKKKF
+15 
-20 IIKVKPKQ
+20 
-28 QQQDLAVSI
+28 
-37 RLLDFN
+37 
-43 IYDGNVTESLAA
+43 
-55 ATAATAATAVT
+55 
-66 DSSSEQQNEQY
+66 
-77 QYSNNYKKSMII
+77 
-89 QMFGINEQGE
+89 
-99 TYALFV
+99 
-105 EDMNPFFYVLVSSDW
+105 
-120 TERTK
+120 
-125 KRFVIDVTKKLGF
+125 
-138 AEGLIIK
+138 
-145 EKCALVKQK
+145 
-154 KLYGFDGGKMHNFI
+154 
-168 VLYFKNLAI
+168 
-177 MNRVK
+177 
-182 NLWYVS
+182 
-188 CPETSSYDLNPEGFN
+188 
-203 YNGTSLRIYES
+203 
-214 NIPPL
+214 
-219 LRFFH
+219 
-224 MNEISPSGWV
+224 V
-234 EFLKENA
+234 EFSKESA
-241 TKILGKV
+241 IEILEEE
-248 KKTTTCMHEYVV
+248 KKTTTCSREFIIS
-260 RMQDI
+260 MQDLH
-265 RAQPAKETRVPY
+265 AQSAKETRVPY

-290 GDFPLAIKTH
+290 GDFPLAIKTY

-311 RCIQNDGGT
+311 RCIQDDGGM
-320 ITNELLREMIRVA
+320 ITNELLREMIHVA
-333 FLNTRSE
+333 FLNTKSE

-346 NVQII
+346 NVQRI
-351 YSKRKLSKSEV
+351 YSKRRLSKSQIL
-362 DSLVE
+362 DSMVE

-373 IKNLVIEN
+373 IKNLTAE
-381 SASDANTI
+381 SDVVNYANTI

-400 ALATASAAKESS
+400 ALSAAAATAAQDD
-412 GNGGDGEGDSDD
+412 GDGGESDAAENSD
-424 GSDDEDEPSDN
+424 DDEDESSEN
-435 GVTMNIVEEVKKS
+435 GMTMSIVEEVKKPS
-448 NVKMTTTISL
+448 ASASAKTMRTTTTASS
-458 APVDKN
+458 ADKN
-464 MTVLQLLQSSTL
+464 MTVLQLLQSSTH
-476 TREIKINHLNS
+476 TREVKITHLNS
-487 ALSGVFPDVEGDK
+487 ALSSVFPEVEGDK

-522 TVDTCDDVHDVQN
+522 TIDTCDELCDVQN
-535 SKIQVCGG
+535 SEIQVCDS
-543 ERNMLLEWTKLI
+543 ERDMLLEWTNLI

-579 ATENDC
+579 ALENDC
-585 ATEFLKLSR
+585 GTEFLKLSR
-594 NKGKVCGEVD
+594 NKNNVCGQID
-604 PKTRKLAIEES
+604 PKTQKLAIEES

-630 MPGRLQIDMYN
+630 MAGRLQIDMYN

-657 SGYFIGDAVTKIEH
+657 SGYFIGDAVSKIEH
-671 KINEEDGQDVTAVY
+671 KVSETGQDVTLVY

-710 KGGEKFKVTRLDAT
+710 KGGEKFKVIRLDSA
-724 TKVFEIAGKE
+724 TKVFEIQGKE

-796 MANICSVPVSF
+796 MANICSVPISF

-823 KCSEKKTLIPVLDRR
+823 KCREKNTLIPVLDRR

-887 TKEYNLDGILVCSTG
+887 TKEYNLNGILVCSTG
-902 ETDGDGVFIYDNLPG
+902 EMDGNGVFIYDNLPG

-949 FAQPKMDDVSGIIG
+949 FAQPKKMDGSGASG

-1102 GASSNDWAYCKEDG
+1102 GASSNEWAYCKEDG

-1203 TRNTMSLVTVEQ
+1203 TRNTMSSVTVEQ
-1215 ARVMGFFFGDG
+1215 ARVMGLSFASDNN
-1226 SCGEYNCESGKKCS
+1226 EKK
-1240 WALNNASMEFVHKYL
+1240 
-1255 ELCKIAY
+1255 
-1262 PDLEW
+1262 
-1267 VYNDTLKSSGVY
+1267 T
-1279 KIVPKSKKS
+1279 
-1288 GSIVEFVKFY
+1288 
-1298 RSMMY
+1298 
-1303 YKKCKIIPSIIINNT
+1303 IPSIILNNT
-1318 QEIRESFWNGM
+1318 REIRESFWNGM
-1329 YDADGDKD
+1329 FTGEAKNGFVGGDEHILTSPTIKKEGVRGNHGFP
-1337 IYTRIDQKNQI
+1337 YIDQKNQI
-1348 SAACISL
+1348 SAACICL

-1365 LNTRSDKMDIYRMN
+1365 LNTRSDKMDIYRMT
-1379 MTKRT
+1379 MTKRV
-1384 QKRCTDSIKKIITLP
+1384 QRKCVDSIKKIITLP
-1399 VEDNQYVY
+1399 VEENQYVY

-1441 GTPIR
+1441 GRPIR

-1533 MKEQDT
+1533 MKEQDM

-1545 LKDYLR
+1545 LKEYLK
-1551 NLVSEKIPLEKLII
+1551 NLVDEKIPLEKLII
-1565 TKSLNSNYK
+1565 TKSLSSNYK

-1628 ANNIRPNYT
+1628 ENNIRPNYT

-1665 QEAFKDRIEL
+1665 QEAFKDRIEF

-1681 AENREALQK
+1681 AENKEALQK
-1690 KITDLRQKE
+1690 KITELRQKE

-1709 TQANNAIN
+1709 IQATNATQ
-1717 KNQSIKNFFK
+1717 KNQSIKNFFSKI